1 LTKDERT
8 ANLTRDHQY
17 DERTDPHQRG
27 HSALTRAF
35 PTVPP
40 ETIAEVIHDVH
51 VKFDGAPLREFVPL
65 FVERRARSALDQL
78 SVSYQS

>member
-1 LTKDERT
+1 VIINMMSEPTLISEVT
-8 ANLTRDHQY
+8 
-17 DERTDPHQRG
+17 QR
-27 HSALTRAF
+27 LTRAF

-40 ETIAEVIHDVH
+40 ETIAEVVPDVH